1 MTQKLLKQKTTGEIY
16 LWTALLAKRDDME
29 EYVRP
34 MVPTIVLPPEPAP
47 KEMVDEVVIQEE
59 VNEEETSVGET
70 QPKQEEPKANPKG
83 KSQGKGK
90 R

>member
-1 MTQKLLKQKTTGEIY
+1 MKLLKQKTTGEIY

-34 MVPTIVLPPEPAP
+34 MVPTIVLPPEPPP
-47 KEMVDEVVIQEE
+47 KEMVDEVVNQEE

-70 QPKQEEPKANPKG
+70 EPQQEKPKTQPKG
-83 KSQGKGK
+83 KSPSKGK